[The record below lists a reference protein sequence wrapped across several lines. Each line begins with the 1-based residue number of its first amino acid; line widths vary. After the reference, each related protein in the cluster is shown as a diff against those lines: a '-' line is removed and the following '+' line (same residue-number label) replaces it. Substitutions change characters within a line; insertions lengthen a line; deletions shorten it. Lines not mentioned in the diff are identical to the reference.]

1 LPLGMR
7 LHGSSGRWL
16 KPSRAFTLQVPSD
29 SMPTSE
35 DARFTVAALGPEIAS
50 DHVRGPSVHC
60 R

>member
-16 KPSRAFTLQVPSD
+16 KPSRPFTAQWPSD

-35 DARFTVAALGPEIAS
+35 DGASPSLHLHPEIAS
-50 DHVRGPSVHC
+50 DHVRGA
-60 R
+60 